1 MFLYVTWR
9 LELLKLRHVVFFLQG
24 FLTSIGPSN
33 HRMGMALEHMFAPV
47 THGAISTLL
56 GVIMLATAEFD
67 FIVKWVDLFIYLF
80 IY

>member
-1 MFLYVTWR
+1 
-9 LELLKLRHVVFFLQG
+9 
-24 FLTSIGPSN
+24 
-33 HRMGMALEHMFAPV
+33 MGMALEHMFAPV

-80 IY
+80 IYLSIYLFITACFFHSLLNF